1 MEERLESI
9 FPLFLRTTFV
19 LLAHKRAKALSVKAF
34 NRIVGGFFVPDA
46 QAISSSEPVRHKIHK
61 VTLDH

>member
-1 MEERLESI
+1 MEWKRLESI

-19 LLAHKRAKALSVKAF
+19 LLAHKRASLSVKAF
-34 NRIVGGFFVPDA
+34 NRIVFFVPDA